1 MAHVLDWHVISVQ
14 NHIGIMFADFEPE
27 DWDSRLVSRRRLP
40 MNQTDLDHLIQTKL
54 QAIKERKQVQENHV
68 QQRMREF
75 GQRHQRFTAIADR
88 IMETFIR
95 PRMEKL
101 LSYFSNAKF
110 LPADNSG
117 KHHCTLCFEHTSQ
130 YPATA
135 KLELAVSRDGQCET
149 LLVLYNLDILPIFF
163 QFQGNDQVAMP
174 LEQWDEKKIAD
185 WTDQKIIDFVDT
197 YLRLETVDQY
207 QADNV
212 VDDPVCGMRVNKAF
226 AAAKIEYNGVTYYF
240 CLGDCQKKFA
250 RNPEQYLV
258 VAIRE
263 KESASPR

>member
-1 MAHVLDWHVISVQ
+1 M
-14 NHIGIMFADFEPE
+14 
-27 DWDSRLVSRRRLP
+27 
-40 MNQTDLDHLIQTKL
+40 KL
-54 QAIKERKQVQENHV
+54 QAIKARKQLQENHV
-68 QQRMREF
+68 QQRMHEF
-75 GQRHQRFTAIADR
+75 DQRHERFTVIADR
-88 IMETFIR
+88 IMQSVIQ

-101 LSYFSNAKF
+101 HSYFPNARFVQSN
-110 LPADNSG
+110 DSG
-117 KHHCTLCFEHTSQ
+117 KHHCTCCFEHTSQ

-163 QFQGNDQVAMP
+163 QFQGNDQLAMP

-226 AAAKIEYNGVTYYF
+226 AAAKMEYQGTTYYF

-250 RNPEQYLV
+250 QNPEQYL
-258 VAIRE
+258 A
-263 KESASPR
+263 ASPVI